1 MALPNI
7 TSYAK
12 NVAKSIVYTAVDVVK
27 EDMPTLAAYVDQ
39 DSNRELTRSIYAGVK
54 DYKGTIKKAQT
65 AIKSSKIYEA
75 AELATKSAFEDIRS
89 GKFYN
94 KERIDAIDEKAA
106 EAMFGS
112 FEDMDLDFNFDD
124 GDDGP
129 SEITSGDKLV
139 AASTQVAAYKA
150 ADMVAQTQ
158 IKSTNALIKAQK
170 ASTQQLFLQSAQIIG
185 GLKEVAFVGAQSQG
199 ALVNLTGIQE
209 NAARNSKLFYENT
222 SKLLQESNAMM
233 KEMLEMQRAIYKSA
247 QQQERDSSKKRI
259 GYSDVVDYDGV
270 IDLKSYMSNI
280 KANAKSAL
288 GEKTMGMSDFL
299 GDMSGDTLKMLASS
313 PLKFISEGMLRAL
326 IPAAT
331 KGAAKNLDKTL
342 SGISSTLLARF
353 NNMAKD
359 SDNPVAQLIGQIF
372 GIKTTPKTSLDTSKF
387 NKGPV
392 PFDGVVRKSIVD
404 VIPTYLRRIEA
415 AITGQPEKIY
425 DMAKGS
431 WTDVRKVKAE
441 YDRMIKGARAEAN
454 YDLVEE
460 IQRVLN
466 DKKAPKFQDKY
477 SRDAFNNSLE
487 TFLNALY
494 DRDGDFKFKSKEDAW
509 KYGISEDDFA
519 IIADILTN
527 KNNKSMQRARIR
539 HAGSVMSSKSSLN
552 SRFEQMEQLADSPLF
567 QLFNGSTP
575 SKNFET
581 PSKYEES
588 PRAFGGA
595 LDINNQKDN
604 LGNNIFFYL
613 RNMYNELYT
622 LRNYTGVPT
631 IQAVGGGT
639 GRLFS
644 QPSIRPLQIP
654 DNHTRTAK
662 EEYETREAEARRRY
676 DEEIARHTRE
686 GGKLYDLVD
695 TRGNIMRN
703 RATVEQRE
711 ILDQLEASRQSYG
724 WLNDMLYGDDTQLNS
739 ANRKRREEGQDPI
752 SAKRF
757 IDRMKATKNLSEK
770 FAVMQ
775 DQINKITKTPANMAK
790 DLIEKA
796 DARIYSFFYG
806 EETGEE
812 DENGNKIRGFMQLMS
827 MKMNDVF
834 DKVNNFIDTKILDP
848 IKKKL
853 GIENAKDL
861 MDKMGVTDIWNNISN
876 RLFGEKDADG
886 KRHGGIF
893 GDTREEIKR
902 VFGTAK
908 DYVFDSIKE
917 IFSPITTRVQS
928 AIANRPKVFKKEV
941 TPDQLNNNILATL
954 SPNTTPLNAL
964 YKVNP
969 QEAIT
974 RLKKEISESLK
985 SHNLPCSDLVL
996 ECASKADT
1004 DHVYKQVSSV
1014 AARLSGP
1021 DADAIRKNIDSKF
1034 KRLSM
1039 FFSGVE
1045 AKRTAGKTLSDIA
1058 NANKQSYNATQN
1070 LINGTSKPGDN
1081 YKNHTRALNK
1091 RENDQNAP
1099 ILQFCK
1105 EIGVN
1110 PNSKEGALIAN
1121 KIRQLVEED
1130 PNYDPKH
1137 PWRSLNNISMVDVH
1151 AAIESANMIEQAKT
1165 IKKKMMDK
1173 YNNQDVNL
1181 NTFLTGD
1188 RAGGPIPTTGGNIIS
1203 KAHETLEKILSVIKS
1218 VTTGDSVVVELKRK
1232 TRPPRSNSGTPRIL
1246 SHVTGGRES
1255 ETEGDSTG
1263 DSDGEL
1269 HSSAFGNSF
1278 KNNAISALSE
1288 GELYSRNGLVGKVP
1302 STGVYD
1308 IKSGTT
1314 IYPTK
1319 KDKAIEL
1326 AKEQSAISKF
1336 LSKTGIPTNAEANSA
1351 PTKQYQGKVYR
1362 LGDDGKYHHY
1372 EIVDGKTYD
1381 NVLEDGFMDQMYSTA
1396 KGGLSTFLSSLGFKG
1411 LAESNTTDSVDKAMD
1426 VVKKYAPK
1434 MTAHGLLGAAVGLL
1448 SGNPL
1453 LGAAIGATSG
1463 YVSASEKAKIAL
1475 FGEEV
1480 KDADGNKSRSGGM
1493 ISKSAQDT
1501 MKKYLPNMGKYGT
1514 TGAVL
1519 GLLTPFGLVGGAL
1532 IGSAVGWATTDD
1544 KIKEALFGN
1553 LKDSKSGLIT
1563 KEFRDNVKKAAPNI
1577 AIGAI
1582 GGLLAGPFGLMG
1594 NLVLGSGIG
1603 LASSTDGFQK
1613 FLFGEEDENG
1623 NRKGGLAGAIKLNVV
1638 DPLKDFA
1645 FSFKEK
1651 AEDFVIND
1659 MINPLKEGIKPIT
1672 HEMALLTKGLIGFV
1686 PKMLN
1691 KMFESTFG
1699 RPLQDLIRDR
1709 IIAPAAA
1716 AAGFAG
1722 RVTGGIGKAVISAPF
1737 KAFGAV
1743 GRGFES
1749 KHIRKGDANYISAA
1763 ERLAFRDENRGRGIL
1778 SNIPL
1783 VGNSVFGSLGMNP
1796 LGYRDK
1802 FRDVDETLASMQ
1814 DPESLKAAM
1823 DAVETLAKGKNHF
1836 KEQNRKTGRGFMAE
1850 LSAVFPSSVCGRVKK
1865 ALERNDLDTV
1875 ANLIRSSNPIKGVEL
1890 TPQQREVLIKKA
1902 GDALTTIEENN
1913 RKSNLTDVERSN
1925 LFGQLNDMGFSNI
1938 GENNINKLYDLI
1950 KTEYGVKK
1958 NNTVDGKTEEEKAA
1972 EEDAKRVSDPIIE
1985 NATENTDRIVN
1996 ALTESLRRIEEIQLA
2011 SLPESEQRKVL
2022 DKMSAKQDEIAKRNL
2037 KDVNEDETM
2046 SNDGKVKWQFD
2057 SASKSFRKYVM
2068 TSDGWE
2074 EAPGKAKADADKAEE
2089 EKEQRQSRSFASGI
2103 GSSLLRL
2110 FTPGGVDKDTGE
2122 KKDNP
2127 IVSLFKKAA
2136 KVAGIGLLGTTAIAA
2151 TGHASEF
2158 MKTTGLPFIRSL
2170 WDERMKPFLTEHLG
2184 AFGEKVAAIPGKLWE
2199 KVVGIKNWIF
2209 DTANGLPKLFRE
2221 TIFPWYEQGLEQF
2234 GNNILMPAT
2243 AWLVR
2248 NSGTIISGLL
2258 KGIVV
2263 PMAKGI
2269 WQGIKDI
2276 FVRKD
2281 KSTYEDPKGINSKVS
2296 LTSIPKLKI
2305 GETPSTSD
2313 SFEFEP
2319 VVFGDSKY
2327 TGATEEQVENAKS
2340 LQEQYDSAK
2349 TGAEKAQILTE
2360 AAKNADI
2367 SASGVVLRD
2376 STGMAHDAKYNTN
2389 LMIKDAIGNTIL
2401 GDGTVTNDNQ
2411 SSALDMYD
2419 GTRSVQDRLVGA
2431 AGRKFLGVKGLSGV
2445 TKAVTGLAGGG
2456 LDLIGKGARRF
2467 LAPAAAVIP
2476 GIGPFG
2482 SAISYGSGAITSLAG
2497 KATKRAGQAIGSDAP
2512 FTIGQLGGR
2521 LGAAGAKLQSATLGS
2536 AIGDVGAFLFNH
2548 SKNPDGIIS
2557 KLGEKL
2563 ATSNIAQKG
2572 AAAQAHNIAEL
2583 AAKGTIKDNLKAL
2596 PGKMASGLVDKAKSS
2611 KIGGLISK
2619 ASDGIKKL
2627 GGKAAASAAE
2637 ELAEGGVKE
2646 VAENVAKEGI
2656 EKAAEGA
2663 SKGLIGKVKD
2673 FILKNAQKFFGDS
2686 KVIGYV
2692 RDAMSAY
2699 GKKVSQEAAEKAV
2712 KEVGEKVAKSF
2723 VEKVTEKLARA
2734 ATAAVAKVSSII
2746 ASAGLMTV
2754 VFAVAD
2760 FIDGAMHAENTFGFV
2775 KQKKGQEGI
2784 EIGFFERVIAGLMRT
2799 ANGLFTFGLVPED
2812 LVVQIFV
2819 DWIAPLFNIDTS
2831 EFKEKQ
2837 ERSKQII
2844 AEYNAAHGTDY
2855 DDVSSFNSKDSWY
2868 NKYIRPTANNI
2879 KSGATKAA
2887 KATGEVLKDVGSSA
2901 WSGLKSAGS
2910 GIANAFGFGSS
2921 NTTKYGTGRFY
2932 QNDPSIAWMPFNKA
2946 NDTIRQTIG
2955 DSGCAPV
2962 AAANAVNYA
2971 YGTGA
2976 DPISASKLAL
2986 GYKEK
2991 NGGTNPKFFED
3002 YFSRNG
3008 LGSDKLHGQGSI
3020 LNSIKSGNPVVLMGK
3035 DSYAD
3040 SNSPYGPNPHYVVG
3054 KGLDR
3059 NGNIIVDDPESI
3071 TGSRAFPANKV
3082 LGKSS
3087 VAIAASKYGKGL
3099 GDYSLTAIYWPSGSM
3114 TPVNPNLTISKNDIY
3129 NSQSEAGEECC
3140 RVMVYQGLFGS
3151 STVGAHSEKY
3161 MKVSTLARI
3170 GYSMNDSR
3178 KATSSSSSTVV
3189 STSTSNASAG
3199 KPTQAEKNKI
3209 AFSTIGW
3216 WDKPYEAMVMKGS
3229 GTESSMI
3236 NSVCKKYSIMI
3247 YPQDLKKTVS
3257 GIITKYFGCST
3268 SAIKQFAEQIGPY
3281 VDLSL
3286 KELKEQNASLYSKL
3300 NGYSTVNGNS
3310 LNSYNADTV
3319 SVGSVC
3325 NSLGLIF
3332 DGDSKPQQ
3340 SYASTESVSANQ
3352 STDSASSDMFGDP
3365 SYSASSETPE
3375 DKPTSIFDAI
3385 SRFFT
3390 SLFDYTDKDGN
3401 KKNLLNIF
3409 GIGSGASSSSNSY
3422 SSNGTSQATGV
3433 QGAMANGF
3441 PYFSQ
3446 SDPAWADKPYG
3457 GGTMASSACG
3467 PTSMAMVLKSY
3478 GADIDPVKA
3487 AEYSVKNGFR
3497 TKNQG
3502 TSWGYFNN
3510 IGGKYGLSTSQS
3522 GSDANTITSNLKKGY
3537 PIISSMK
3544 PGDFTKGG
3552 HFIVLSGIDNN
3563 GQILVNDPAGSKGME
3578 RSAKPWSPQ
3587 TIASQAK
3594 QLWVFNK
3601 GGVGS
3606 IGSLANNLS
3615 STSVTAGSPDQ
3626 NRRTVWSFLKSKGYS
3641 DIAAAAILGNME
3653 QESGVD
3659 PSKLQQSMHMSG
3671 PNDPGGFGLVQW
3683 TSQGRKDG
3691 MFALAKSRNKPW
3703 NDLGTQLDYFW
3714 QEVNSGYKSV
3724 LPGSLNQYTDIA
3736 AATERFERVYEG
3748 AGNPQMQ
3755 NRIKYANDHYTT
3767 FAKSNTAMASN
3778 YGTGKY
3784 GMASNLG
3791 ITRNGQITSGFND
3804 PTRLSH
3810 KGIDIAGKAGQSII
3824 SPARGT
3830 IIRSEYN
3837 DTNGN
3842 MVVIQ
3847 SEDGYLYTFCHMSSR
3862 SVKVGDQVSIGSL
3875 LGKMGDT
3882 GNSFGNHVHY
3892 QVTNSDGQYVDPL
3905 SIANGKRASTQVAQQ
3920 PQRAIGGSDG
3930 IDYTQLIK
3938 IIIELLGTIS
3948 DNTSN
3953 FTKALKIVSE
3963 KTGADLSGV
3972 DISSKD
3978 KALAQIQSK
3987 LRALDSSN
3995 GRSKSDMG
4003 SSLMGS
4009 DTDYLVKA
4017 MTAIAQS

>member
-1 MALPNI
+1 
-7 TSYAK
+7 
-12 NVAKSIVYTAVDVVK
+12 
-27 EDMPTLAAYVDQ
+27 
-39 DSNRELTRSIYAGVK
+39 
-54 DYKGTIKKAQT
+54 
-65 AIKSSKIYEA
+65 
-75 AELATKSAFEDIRS
+75 
-89 GKFYN
+89 
-94 KERIDAIDEKAA
+94 
-106 EAMFGS
+106 
-112 FEDMDLDFNFDD
+112 
-124 GDDGP
+124 
-129 SEITSGDKLV
+129 
-139 AASTQVAAYKA
+139 
-150 ADMVAQTQ
+150 
-158 IKSTNALIKAQK
+158 
-170 ASTQQLFLQSAQIIG
+170 
-185 GLKEVAFVGAQSQG
+185 
-199 ALVNLTGIQE
+199 
-209 NAARNSKLFYENT
+209 
-222 SKLLQESNAMM
+222 
-233 KEMLEMQRAIYKSA
+233 
-247 QQQERDSSKKRI
+247 
-259 GYSDVVDYDGV
+259 
-270 IDLKSYMSNI
+270 
-280 KANAKSAL
+280 
-288 GEKTMGMSDFL
+288 
-299 GDMSGDTLKMLASS
+299 
-313 PLKFISEGMLRAL
+313 
-326 IPAAT
+326 
-331 KGAAKNLDKTL
+331 
-342 SGISSTLLARF
+342 
-353 NNMAKD
+353 
-359 SDNPVAQLIGQIF
+359 
-372 GIKTTPKTSLDTSKF
+372 
-387 NKGPV
+387 
-392 PFDGVVRKSIVD
+392 
-404 VIPTYLRRIEA
+404 
-415 AITGQPEKIY
+415 
-425 DMAKGS
+425 
-431 WTDVRKVKAE
+431 
-441 YDRMIKGARAEAN
+441 
-454 YDLVEE
+454 
-460 IQRVLN
+460 
-466 DKKAPKFQDKY
+466 
-477 SRDAFNNSLE
+477 
-487 TFLNALY
+487 
-494 DRDGDFKFKSKEDAW
+494 
-509 KYGISEDDFA
+509 
-519 IIADILTN
+519 
-527 KNNKSMQRARIR
+527 
-539 HAGSVMSSKSSLN
+539 
-552 SRFEQMEQLADSPLF
+552 
-567 QLFNGSTP
+567 
-575 SKNFET
+575 
-581 PSKYEES
+581 
-588 PRAFGGA
+588 
-595 LDINNQKDN
+595 
-604 LGNNIFFYL
+604 
-613 RNMYNELYT
+613 
-622 LRNYTGVPT
+622 
-631 IQAVGGGT
+631 
-639 GRLFS
+639 
-644 QPSIRPLQIP
+644 
-654 DNHTRTAK
+654 
-662 EEYETREAEARRRY
+662 
-676 DEEIARHTRE
+676 
-686 GGKLYDLVD
+686 
-695 TRGNIMRN
+695 
-703 RATVEQRE
+703 
-711 ILDQLEASRQSYG
+711 
-724 WLNDMLYGDDTQLNS
+724 
-739 ANRKRREEGQDPI
+739 
-752 SAKRF
+752 
-757 IDRMKATKNLSEK
+757 
-770 FAVMQ
+770 
-775 DQINKITKTPANMAK
+775 
-790 DLIEKA
+790 
-796 DARIYSFFYG
+796 
-806 EETGEE
+806 
-812 DENGNKIRGFMQLMS
+812 
-827 MKMNDVF
+827 
-834 DKVNNFIDTKILDP
+834 
-848 IKKKL
+848 
-853 GIENAKDL
+853 
-861 MDKMGVTDIWNNISN
+861 
-876 RLFGEKDADG
+876 
-886 KRHGGIF
+886 
-893 GDTREEIKR
+893 
-902 VFGTAK
+902 
-908 DYVFDSIKE
+908 
-917 IFSPITTRVQS
+917 
-928 AIANRPKVFKKEV
+928 
-941 TPDQLNNNILATL
+941 
-954 SPNTTPLNAL
+954 
-964 YKVNP
+964 
-969 QEAIT
+969 
-974 RLKKEISESLK
+974 
-985 SHNLPCSDLVL
+985 
-996 ECASKADT
+996 
-1004 DHVYKQVSSV
+1004 
-1014 AARLSGP
+1014 
-1021 DADAIRKNIDSKF
+1021 
-1034 KRLSM
+1034 
-1039 FFSGVE
+1039 
-1045 AKRTAGKTLSDIA
+1045 
-1058 NANKQSYNATQN
+1058 
-1070 LINGTSKPGDN
+1070 
-1081 YKNHTRALNK
+1081 
-1091 RENDQNAP
+1091 
-1099 ILQFCK
+1099 
-1105 EIGVN
+1105 
-1110 PNSKEGALIAN
+1110 
-1121 KIRQLVEED
+1121 
-1130 PNYDPKH
+1130 
-1137 PWRSLNNISMVDVH
+1137 
-1151 AAIESANMIEQAKT
+1151 
-1165 IKKKMMDK
+1165 
-1173 YNNQDVNL
+1173 
-1181 NTFLTGD
+1181 
-1188 RAGGPIPTTGGNIIS
+1188 
-1203 KAHETLEKILSVIKS
+1203 
-1218 VTTGDSVVVELKRK
+1218 
-1232 TRPPRSNSGTPRIL
+1232 
-1246 SHVTGGRES
+1246 
-1255 ETEGDSTG
+1255 
-1263 DSDGEL
+1263 
-1269 HSSAFGNSF
+1269 
-1278 KNNAISALSE
+1278 
-1288 GELYSRNGLVGKVP
+1288 
-1302 STGVYD
+1302 
-1308 IKSGTT
+1308 
-1314 IYPTK
+1314 
-1319 KDKAIEL
+1319 
-1326 AKEQSAISKF
+1326 
-1336 LSKTGIPTNAEANSA
+1336 
-1351 PTKQYQGKVYR
+1351 
-1362 LGDDGKYHHY
+1362 
-1372 EIVDGKTYD
+1372 
-1381 NVLEDGFMDQMYSTA
+1381 
-1396 KGGLSTFLSSLGFKG
+1396 
-1411 LAESNTTDSVDKAMD
+1411 
-1426 VVKKYAPK
+1426 
-1434 MTAHGLLGAAVGLL
+1434 
-1448 SGNPL
+1448 
-1453 LGAAIGATSG
+1453 
-1463 YVSASEKAKIAL
+1463 
-1475 FGEEV
+1475 
-1480 KDADGNKSRSGGM
+1480 
-1493 ISKSAQDT
+1493 
-1501 MKKYLPNMGKYGT
+1501 MGKYGT

-1563 KEFRDNVKKAAPNI
+1563 KEFRDTVKKAAPNI

-1594 NLVLGSGIG
+1594 NLVLGSGLG

-1613 FLFGEEDENG
+1613 FLFGEKDENG
-1623 NRKGGLAGAIKLNVV
+1623 ERKGGLAGAIKLNVV

-1645 FSFKEK
+1645 FSFKER

-1672 HEMALLTKGLIGFV
+1672 HEMALLTKGLVGFV

-1743 GRGFES
+1743 GRGLQS

-1763 ERLAFRDENRGRGIL
+1763 ERLAFRDEHRGRGIL

-1783 VGNSVFGSLGMNP
+1783 VGNSVFGSLGFNP
-1796 LGYRDK
+1796 TGYRDK

-1836 KEQNRKTGRGFMAE
+1836 KEQNRRTGRGFMAE

-1865 ALERNDLDTV
+1865 ALERNDLNTV
-1875 ANLIRSSNPIKGVEL
+1875 ASLIRSSNPIKGVEL

-1950 KTEYGVKK
+1950 KAEYGIKK
-1958 NNTVDGKTEEEKAA
+1958 NNTADGKTEEEKAA

-2022 DKMSAKQDEIAKRNL
+2022 DKMSAKQDEIAKHNL

-2074 EAPGKAKADADKAEE
+2074 EAPGKAKSDADKAEE
-2089 EKEQRQSRSFASGI
+2089 EKEGRQSRSLAAGI
-2103 GSSLLRL
+2103 GSSLLSL
-2110 FTPGGVDKDTGE
+2110 FMPGRVDKDTGE

-2136 KVAGIGLLGTTAIAA
+2136 KIAGIGLLGTTAVAA

-2158 MKTTGLPFIRSL
+2158 MKTTGIPFIKSL

-2209 DTANGLPKLFRE
+2209 DSANGLPKLFRE

-2296 LTSIPKLKI
+2296 LTSMPKLKI
-2305 GETPSTSD
+2305 NETPNTSD

-2340 LQEQYDSAK
+2340 LQEQYDNAK

-2367 SASGVVLRD
+2367 SSSGVVLRD

-2431 AGRKFLGVKGLSGV
+2431 AGRKFLGIKGLSGV
-2445 TKAVTGLAGGG
+2445 TKAVTGIAGGG

-2497 KATKRAGQAIGSDAP
+2497 KATKKAGQAIGSDAP

-2536 AIGDVGAFLFNH
+2536 AIGDLGSFLFNH

-2572 AAAQAHNIAEL
+2572 AAAQAQNIAEL

-2656 EKAAEGA
+2656 EKAAQGA

-2819 DWIAPLFNIDTS
+2819 DYIAPLFNIDTS

-2837 ERSKQII
+2837 ERSKQIM

-2855 DDVSSFNSKDSWY
+2855 DDVASFNSKDSWY

-2887 KATGEVLKDVGSSA
+2887 KATGDALKDVGSSA
-2901 WSGLKSAGS
+2901 WSGLKSAGKTAA
-2910 GIANAFGFGSS
+2910 GWFGFGSGNAS
-2921 NTTKYGTGRFY
+2921 KYGTGRFY

-2976 DPISASKLAL
+2976 DPISASRLAL

-3035 DSYAD
+3035 DQYANG
-3040 SNSPYGPNPHYVVG
+3040 NSPYGPNPHYVVG

-3087 VAIAASKYGKGL
+3087 VAIAASKYGRGKYSNGWFGKYDVWYESNGRFFTMTVNVNNKNVSKGDGVNTNSGEWKTVYTMTDNTPIYIKKSYFDSFTGNVSTFSPETITIDGVSDSSGNFTSASQSIPKIVL
-3099 GDYSLTAIYWPSGSM
+3099 FKEAYNVPGNNKVRVRSGSNYYWTDKSNVKSTASTTTNAGNSAVANAGDFKKMQYSGSKTLTNEEKYKLAIASLPYLDEPYSSAPSG
-3114 TPVNPNLTISKNDIY
+3114 
-3129 NSQSEAGEECC
+3129 
-3140 RVMVYQGLFGS
+3140 
-3151 STVGAHSEKY
+3151 
-3161 MKVSTLARI
+3161 
-3170 GYSMNDSR
+3170 
-3178 KATSSSSSTVV
+3178 
-3189 STSTSNASAG
+3189 
-3199 KPTQAEKNKI
+3199 
-3209 AFSTIGW
+3209 
-3216 WDKPYEAMVMKGS
+3216 
-3229 GTESSMI
+3229 
-3236 NSVCKKYSIMI
+3236 
-3247 YPQDLKKTVS
+3247 VS
-3257 GIITKYFGCST
+3257 GIINTYALKLGKGPVTQNATLRSILTSHLGIRLTDIEAFATEIAKVTSLSLDELKKTDSILYAKLKQIAKWCIGFDITNYGHKSVGEICTSIGLKFGGDAPDNVKSASGNGT
-3268 SAIKQFAEQIGPY
+3268 LDSAIEA
-3281 VDLSL
+3281 
-3286 KELKEQNASLYSKL
+3286 
-3300 NGYSTVNGNS
+3300 
-3310 LNSYNADTV
+3310 YNADM
-3319 SVGSVC
+3319 SSYAE
-3325 NSLGLIF
+3325 
-3332 DGDSKPQQ
+3332 PQQ
-3340 SYASTESVSANQ
+3340 DNSN
-3352 STDSASSDMFGDP
+3352 
-3365 SYSASSETPE
+3365 
-3375 DKPTSIFDAI
+3375 KSIFSVIAD
-3385 SRFFT
+3385 FFT
-3390 SLFDYTDKDGN
+3390 SIFDYTDKDGN

-3409 GIGSGASSSSNSY
+3409 GIGQGSSSSSSGSASY
-3422 SSNGTSQATGV
+3422 GSMN
-3433 QGAMANGF
+3433 
-3441 PYFSQ
+3441 
-3446 SDPAWADKPYG
+3446 
-3457 GGTMASSACG
+3457 GGTAAGMSEQQSKVKELLSSIIGKNDYSQPNRYNVDATLKGASQGSGDCSSTVQWA
-3467 PTSMAMVLKSY
+3467 L
-3478 GADIDPVKA
+3478 
-3487 AEYSVKNGFR
+3487 KNGA
-3497 TKNQG
+3497 G
-3502 TSWGYFNN
+3502 VDP
-3510 IGGKYGLSTSQS
+3510 GGDTGAQ
-3522 GSDANTITSNLKKGY
+3522 
-3537 PIISSMK
+3537 ISSKLGQWVDGPYAFGQNGSPSLNNLAM
-3544 PGDFTKGG
+3544 GDLMFYGK
-3552 HFIVLSGIDNN
+3552 
-3563 GQILVNDPAGSKGME
+3563 AGSSKPQNVSHVEMYWGNGERIGHGNGIGPKVSPYTAKG
-3578 RSAKPWSPQ
+3578 SSQQYLGAKRFIP
-3587 TIASQAK
+3587 
-3594 QLWVFNK
+3594 
-3601 GGVGS
+3601 
-3606 IGSLANNLS
+3606 IGSLSANTTYG
-3615 STSVTAGSPDQ
+3615 STNVAGGTIEQ
-3626 NRRTVWSFLKSKGYS
+3626 NKKTIWNFLKNKGYN
-3641 DIAAAAILGNME
+3641 DIAAAGIMGNIE
-3653 QESGVD
+3653 QECGFNHALVESNGKGPGV
-3659 PSKLQQSMHMSG
+3659 G
-3671 PNDPGGFGLVQW
+3671 ICQW
-3683 TSQGRKDG
+3683 TYKTRKQA
-3691 MFALAKSRNKPW
+3691 FLAAVPDWQTN
-3703 NDLGTQLDYFW
+3703 LGGQLDFMW
-3714 QEVNSGYKSV
+3714 REINQSYKGV
-3724 LPGSLNQYTDIA
+3724 LPEAMNRC
-3736 AATERFERVYEG
+3736 ATVKDAVWLFHNVYEG
-3748 AGNPQMQ
+3748 SADIQRTGGLVKREN
-3755 NRIKYANDHYTT
+3755 YASSTYQQ
-3767 FAKSNTAMASN
+3767 FASNTSISN
-3778 YGTGKY
+3778 SYGTGKY
-3784 GMASNLG
+3784 GMASNLD

-3804 PTRLSH
+3804 PTRLNH
-3810 KGIDIAGKAGQSII
+3810 PGIDIAGKAGQSII

-3862 SVKVGDQVSIGSL
+3862 SVKVGDRVSIGSL

-3905 SIANGKRASTQVAQQ
+3905 SIANNKRTSPSAAQQ